1 MKICRACILSRWQIR
16 SCCYLWLPFSICI
29 RFVSCLLLGLIQIIN
44 ALWQVLSCSMFM
56 RHFVWLGEHLLDHC
70 SLTSFGAKI
79 EWRPAI
85 MPWTYASVTRTPSE
99 ACLQPAREQLSY
111 FKWQRRKQ
119 ESIVN
124 FKAAE
129 SSMVS
134 RKRPI
139 FCISLGENTVIVA
152 AFVVFMY
159 HENKLFLRHFWLGH
173 LVGKTRDEREE
184 KEMSR
189 GLWVPGHVLCVY
201 THQVGRG
208 RETATE
214 KKIKSLWKVGEKQA
228 EKEKT

>member
-1 MKICRACILSRWQIR
+1 MR
-16 SCCYLWLPFSICI
+16 SCCYLWLRFPICI

-56 RHFVWLGEHLLDHC
+56 RYFVWLGEHLLDHC
-70 SLTSFGAKI
+70 SLTSFGAKT
-79 EWRPAI
+79 ECRPAI

-99 ACLQPAREQLSY
+99 ACLQTAREQLSY

-139 FCISLGENTVIVA
+139 FCICLGENIVIVA

-159 HENKLFLRHFWLGH
+159 HENKLFWRHFWLGH
-173 LVGKTRDEREE
+173 LVGKTRDEKEE
-184 KEMSR
+184 KKMSR

-201 THQVGRG
+201 MHQVGRG

-214 KKIKSLWKVGEKQA
+214 KILRACEKWERNKQRRKKPKRKQIA
-228 EKEKT
+228 LP